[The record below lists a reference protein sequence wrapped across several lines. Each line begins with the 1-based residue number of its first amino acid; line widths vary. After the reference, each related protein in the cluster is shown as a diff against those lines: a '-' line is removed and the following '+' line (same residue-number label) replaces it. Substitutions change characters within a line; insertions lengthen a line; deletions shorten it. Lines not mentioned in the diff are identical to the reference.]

1 MIKPAAVVLD
11 SDPARRNSLVRSLY
25 GAAWHVE
32 PYESFEE
39 LRAFWPS
46 ASLVIAHDDDAA
58 PRQIFDLL
66 LERGRWQPIVFYAVE
81 PEPSRIVDVILMGA
95 MDYLAWPFP
104 DAVLNERLRLV
115 EARRTSFAELRQK
128 ASRSRK
134 LVASLTQRE
143 REVLLSLAQGAS
155 NKSIAQDLQISP
167 RTIEIHR
174 ARMMTKLGVK
184 HVGEAISIALYADL
198 SNAPSEDES
207 LGTFSFNG

>member
-128 ASRSRK
+128 SSRSRK

-174 ARMMTKLGVK
+174 ARMMGKLGVK